1 MQLAKTRGQ
10 ETGVVIVPSSDY
22 YEEETPDTVDP
33 WFKDVVLDVSQKL
46 IDLRKLSTLS
56 KKAILQFRFIPKKEL
71 PLNAKVGHRY
81 TTGNWPNLQL

>member
-33 WFKDVVLDVSQKL
+33 WFKDVVLDVSQK
-46 IDLRKLSTLS
+46 ID
-56 KKAILQFRFIPKKEL
+56 
-71 PLNAKVGHRY
+71 
-81 TTGNWPNLQL
+81 